1 MFFNAFARRSSVA
14 TRGAEVREGTSLAM
28 SEKGINMEPTS
39 RRQFLKRS
47 SAVAAAAGVA
57 ATVPAGAA
65 KALAASRS
73 DGSDRPLPD
82 DPSVDVPVVAHVR
95 DVRKGL
101 VSLYTGEREITIKNR
116 RLAAALYHA
125 SR

>member
-1 MFFNAFARRSSVA
+1 
-14 TRGAEVREGTSLAM
+14 
-28 SEKGINMEPTS
+28 MESTN

-57 ATVPAGAA
+57 VAVPASAA
-65 KALAASRS
+65 KALTSSRS
-73 DGSDRPLPD
+73 QDAPPKLPD

-101 VSLYTGEREITIKNR
+101 VSLYTGDKEITVKDR
-116 RLAAALYHA
+116 RLAAALYRATH
-125 SR
+125 

>member
-1 MFFNAFARRSSVA
+1 
-14 TRGAEVREGTSLAM
+14 
-28 SEKGINMEPTS
+28 MEPTS

-57 ATVPAGAA
+57 ATVPASAA
-65 KALAASRS
+65 KALSS
-73 DGSDRPLPD
+73 TSKTTDRDPELPD
-82 DPSVDVPVVAHVR
+82 HPSVDVPVVAHVR

-101 VSLYTGEREITIKNR
+101 VTLYTGEREVTIKNK

-125 SR
+125 TH